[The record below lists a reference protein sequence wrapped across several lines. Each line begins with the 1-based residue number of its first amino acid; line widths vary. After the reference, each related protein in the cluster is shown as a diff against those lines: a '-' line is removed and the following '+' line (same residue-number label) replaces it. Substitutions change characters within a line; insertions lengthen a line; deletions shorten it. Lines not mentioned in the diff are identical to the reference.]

1 MNEHGLY
8 ILRNIIT
15 DLAYIGV
22 IITIIITVLKNNK
35 GASNNTNKTKHQVLE
50 RDYYNST
57 YFLATKNEYSAM
69 LNNKGLYGEYKIFKT
84 LQAFE
89 EYGTKYGRRGY
100 TKGHEIE

>member
-1 MNEHGLY
+1 
-8 ILRNIIT
+8 
-15 DLAYIGV
+15 
-22 IITIIITVLKNNK
+22 
-35 GASNNTNKTKHQVLE
+35 
-50 RDYYNST
+50 
-57 YFLATKNEYSAM
+57 M